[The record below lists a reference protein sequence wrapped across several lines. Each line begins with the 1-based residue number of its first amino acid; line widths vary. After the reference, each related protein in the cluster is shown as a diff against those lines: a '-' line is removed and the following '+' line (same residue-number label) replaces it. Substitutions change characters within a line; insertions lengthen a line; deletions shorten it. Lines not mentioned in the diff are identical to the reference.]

1 MNSNKKLLVNELP
14 MEIKYSLIFDEEI
27 DGPQVRELYEKHNK
41 NNKSFYMLD
50 HNDDENQIQSD
61 EEESCYEDDDEWF
74 IIIKNKFNLH
84 FKHIL
89 DFILF

>member
-61 EEESCYEDDDEWF
+61 EEESCYEDDDE
-74 IIIKNKFNLH
+74 
-84 FKHIL
+84 
-89 DFILF
+89 